1 MIELTAVRLE
11 RPRVAAPLLDGAD
24 LRVGRGEV
32 VLVTAP
38 AGAGTST
45 LIDAVLGEALPRMG
59 NVTVFGRDL
68 ARLRHSSLLAMRRR
82 FGVVP
87 QRLELLLERTA
98 LANVALPLEIDH
110 LPRRLIAARAAAWLD
125 RVGVTGADQLA
136 GELSLAE
143 QQRVALARA
152 LVREPRVVV
161 ADQPTA
167 HQDAKGAALVAAL
180 LAEAAEGGAAV
191 LVASRDPHLGTVARE
206 RGWRHVAIA
215 ESRLISLGV
224 SEASPAEVRDPAS
237 AEITIE
243 VDLAGGDSRPRCA
256 MSGAVVMVPK
266 VLPFPV
272 TARTRGVG

>member
-1 MIELTAVRLE
+1 MIELTSVRLE
-11 RPRVAAPLLDGAD
+11 RPRVTAPLLDGAD
-24 LRVGRGEV
+24 LQVGRGEV
-32 VLVTAP
+32 VVVTAP

-45 LIDAVLGEALPRMG
+45 LIDAVLGETLPRAG

-68 ARLRHSSLLAMRRR
+68 SRLRHSSLLAMRRR

-98 LANVALPLEIDH
+98 LANVSLPLEIDH
-110 LPRRLIAARAAAWLD
+110 LPRRQIAARAAAWLD
-125 RVGVTGADQLA
+125 RVGVDADRLV

-167 HQDAKGAALVAAL
+167 HQDAAGAERVATL
-180 LAEAAEGGAAV
+180 LADAADRGAAV
-191 LVASRDPHLGTVARE
+191 LVASRDPHLGAFARR
-206 RGWRHVAIA
+206 RGWRHIAIDG
-215 ESRLISLGV
+215 SRLVARTGAG
-224 SEASPAEVRDPAS
+224 EAHPAEVRDPAS

-243 VDLAGGDSRPRCA
+243 VDVDDS
-256 MSGAVVMVPK
+256 GTVVMVPK

-272 TARTRGVG
+272 TARSRGVG